1 MSEPP
6 PLSRGSSS
14 GNARAWKII
23 VTILGSAVVL
33 LAVGIFVILHYLRA
47 SGITRPLDNMF
58 GDQFFKTTVALIEL
72 HKVRYGKYPQS
83 LRELRF
89 TGDWDQGA
97 LVRVRYYPAPDGSK
111 YCIEIV
117 QGWMGKPSLQYPA
130 EFWQGTGYSP
140 ELCPHSQ

>member
-1 MSEPP
+1 MSPP
-6 PLSRGSSS
+6 PLPPEPRSSS
-14 GNARAWKII
+14 KSAAKII
-23 VTILGSAVVL
+23 VTIFVCAVL
-33 LAVGIFVILHYLRA
+33 LGGIGIFLVMHYVTA

-83 LRELRF
+83 LRDLRF

-97 LVRVRYYPAPDGSK
+97 LVGVRYYPASDGSK

-117 QGWMGKPSLQYPA
+117 QGWMGKPSLKYPP

-140 ELCPHSQ
+140 DLCPHSQ

>member
-1 MSEPP
+1 MSPPSLPTEP
-6 PLSRGSSS
+6 RRSSKS
-14 GNARAWKII
+14 AAKII
-23 VTILGSAVVL
+23 VTILVCAVL
-33 LAVGIFVILHYLRA
+33 LGGIGIFLVIHYVTA

-111 YCIEIV
+111 YCTEIV
-117 QGWMGKPSLQYPA
+117 QGWMGKPSLEYPP
-130 EFWQGTGYSP
+130 EFWQGTGYSSD
-140 ELCPHSQ
+140 LCPHSQ